1 MSPFACHNRSS
12 LHLDLTPQ
20 LQASRKPYIC
30 QLLNSELQVIF
41 TLLWF
46 VFHLDGTPIME
57 RSDVSVIKKSKKA
70 LNRQTTIY
78 KIPAQLLMLLCL
90 CETYLDC

>member
-1 MSPFACHNRSS
+1 
-12 LHLDLTPQ
+12 
-20 LQASRKPYIC
+20 
-30 QLLNSELQVIF
+30 
-41 TLLWF
+41 
-46 VFHLDGTPIME
+46 ME

-90 CETYLDC
+90 CETYLDCQNLFSTQPTFFFESVLQLLFCHTSLIY

>member
-1 MSPFACHNRSS
+1 M
-12 LHLDLTPQ
+12 
-20 LQASRKPYIC
+20 
-30 QLLNSELQVIF
+30 IF
-41 TLLWF
+41 LIK
-46 VFHLDGTPIME
+46 TPIME